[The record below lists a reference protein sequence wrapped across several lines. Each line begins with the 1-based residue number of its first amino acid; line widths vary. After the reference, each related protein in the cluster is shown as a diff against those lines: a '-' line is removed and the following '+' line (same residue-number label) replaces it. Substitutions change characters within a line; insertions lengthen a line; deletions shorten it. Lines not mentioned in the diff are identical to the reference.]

1 MDYLGFIL
9 VAFGLGS
16 LQIVLDRGQQDDW
29 FSSNAILAFT
39 IVSALAL
46 AFLFLW
52 EFAQERPIVDLP
64 LLKIETLRTS
74 IFMMFVTGFVLL
86 STTQLLPRFLQ
97 T

>member
-1 MDYLGFIL
+1 MILPRFDGIGTKRCEGGRMDYLGFIL

-16 LQIVLDRGQQDDW
+16 LPDRARPRQQDDW

-52 EFAQERPIVDLP
+52 EFAQEGQSWTCRY
-64 LLKIETLRTS
+64 
-74 IFMMFVTGFVLL
+74 
-86 STTQLLPRFLQ
+86 
-97 T
+97 